1 MTKQIKAG
9 DHVRLTSAFLR
20 STGQHTGDEPRRT
33 WTVLSVSSNGRM
45 AVVDQ
50 LLSDESRWFTADELA
65 ADPSLKWRRINV
77 ANLQALAARK
87 AV

>member
-1 MTKQIKAG
+1 MPKQIKQG
-9 DHVRLTSAFLR
+9 DRVRLTSKFLR
-20 STGQHTGDEPRRT
+20 STGQHTGNEARRT

-50 LLSDESRWFTADELA
+50 LLSSAEQWFTADELA
-65 ADPSLKWRRINV
+65 SDPSLKWRRINTG
-77 ANLQALAARK
+77 NLQALAARK

>member
-9 DHVRLTSAFLR
+9 DRVRLTSKFLR
-20 STGQHTGDEPRRT
+20 STGQYTGDEARRT
-33 WTVLSVSSNGRM
+33 WTVLGFSRSF
-45 AVVDQ
+45 AIVDQ
-50 LLSDESRWFTADELA
+50 LLSDSAQWFTADELA

-77 ANLQALAARK
+77 GNLQALAARK